1 MNWGS
6 NLLKIGHVFLAIL
19 IFVFFF
25 LGLGGYDLAAPDEP
39 RFALV
44 AREMLTDNHWVLP
57 HRNEKPYPDKPPF
70 FFWTIAAFSALAG
83 GTVNAVTAR
92 LPSAIAAT
100 LVILLMY
107 RWNGK
112 KEQNALLSF
121 LTALLLLSCSKFFF
135 QARIAQID
143 MLLCFF
149 VTAALLIGYSAMS
162 DESYSPFWLG
172 MCLGAGALTKGPVG
186 ILIPLGSLSVF
197 AAVSGRVAWWKFP
210 LKALL
215 WMLVPIFLWLA
226 MLLLDVALH
235 RQWDYLFNLLF
246 KQTVVRYFN
255 AWHHH
260 QPFYYFF
267 LSILYDFMPWTPFL
281 LISIPFNKTRWR
293 SLDQKQ
299 KFSWSVIL
307 FTLVFFSLSKGKRSI
322 YILPV
327 FPFAAYLSAIR
338 LNILILKKK
347 ADRPEI
353 LAGAFPG
360 FILFIAGAALLTS
373 NTGWVKLPL
382 PDWIDAPLPIPWLL
396 AGGALLLV
404 ISAGV
409 MVSSFKSRF
418 KEVSAGIIAGMLVIN
433 FLFFSIILPWI
444 DPYRSSRG
452 FMEQAN
458 QIIHGSPTHP
468 VVGMVDFREAFRLY
482 GDFPLVELS
491 NDLGGPRPE
500 LPKLEDF
507 FKQYPRGWAI
517 VRENDWNLF
526 AKTHDLNVTVFLKK
540 KIGSGENFMLL
551 AQTQPNGVK

>member
-1 MNWGS
+1 MVLNS
-6 NLLKIGHVFLAIL
+6 NILKIGHIFLSVL

-44 AREMLTDNHWVLP
+44 AREMLTDNHWILP
-57 HRNEKPYPDKPPF
+57 HRNQNPYPDKPPF
-70 FFWTIAAFSALAG
+70 FFWTIAAFSAITG

-92 LPSAIAAT
+92 LPSAVAAT

-107 RWNGK
+107 QWSGK
-112 KEQNALLSF
+112 KEKNLAASF
-121 LTALLLLSCSKFFF
+121 LTALVLLSCSKFFF

-149 VTAALLIGYSAMS
+149 VTAALVIGYSAMAA
-162 DESYSPFWLG
+162 EPYSPFGLG
-172 MCLGAGALTKGPVG
+172 MCLGIGALTKGPVG
-186 ILIPLGSLSVF
+186 VLIPIGSLAVF
-197 AAVSGRVAWWKFP
+197 AAFSGRSAWRKFP
-210 LKALL
+210 LKALI

-226 MLLLDVALH
+226 LLLLDVALQG
-235 RQWDYLFNLLF
+235 QWAYLYNLLF
-246 KQTVVRYFN
+246 KQTVVRYVN

-281 LISIPFNKTRWR
+281 LISIPFTKIRWR

-338 LNILILKKK
+338 LSAVILKNK
-347 ADRPEI
+347 ADHPEI
-353 LAGAFPG
+353 LAGALSG
-360 FILFIAGAALLTS
+360 FILFIVGAALLFS
-373 NTGWVKLPL
+373 NAGWVKLP
-382 PDWIDAPLPIPWLL
+382 DWINAPLPILWLQ
-396 AGGALLLV
+396 AAGALLAV
-404 ISAGV
+404 ISVGV
-409 MVSSFKSRF
+409 MGSSFKSRF
-418 KEVSAGIIAGMLVIN
+418 KGVTAGIVAGMLVIN
-433 FLFFSIILPWI
+433 FLFFSIILPWV

-458 QIIHGSPTHP
+458 QIIHSRPGHP

-491 NDLGGPRPE
+491 NDLGGPRSE

-507 FKQYPRGWAI
+507 FRQYPEGWVI
-517 VRENDWNLF
+517 VREKDWNLF
-526 AKTHDLNVTVFLKK
+526 TKTHDLNITVFLKRQ
-540 KIGSGENFMLL
+540 IGSGERFLFL
-551 AQTQPNGVK
+551 ARSAPSGGK